1 MQVGLLPLRDGLRG
15 AHDGVLGEQ
24 CVGPLSP
31 VHLSSCDQS
40 ASGCRSFMVGA
51 ALCAGGLW
59 LAVPTFTWEMHP
71 REDDRGVCGQHPVFI
86 AGDGG
91 VWPQVENADLA

>member
-51 ALCAGGLW
+51 ALCAGGSGSLSQP
-59 LAVPTFTWEMHP
+59 LPGRCIPERTTEGSVDSTLCSL
-71 REDDRGVCGQHPVFI
+71 RGM
-86 AGDGG
+86 GG
-91 VWPQVENADLA
+91 YGPKLRMLI